1 MTFTEKLNEV
11 KNVPDNDCEVF
22 HDGEN
27 TVLQFFPDWGVME
40 EWIFN
45 ADTEE
50 AIEGFL
56 YTANMPQ
63 PTPPIPIYP

>member
-11 KNVPDNDCEVF
+11 KTMPDNDCEVF

-27 TVLQFFPDWGVME
+27 TVLQFFPGWGVIE

-45 ADTEE
+45 NAGEAVEAFRHIANTPQGNLTEK
-50 AIEGFL
+50 IF
-56 YTANMPQ
+56 
-63 PTPPIPIYP
+63 

>member
-45 ADTEE
+45 DAGE
-50 AIEGFL
+50 AMEAFRHI
-56 YTANMPQ
+56 ANTPQ
-63 PTPPIPIYP
+63 GNLTQKIF